1 MDSKELINLFEFP
14 DRTIVNQTIFKV
26 DLYNW
31 NGNTFLD
38 KNYKVCL

>member
-1 MDSKELINLFEFP
+1 MKKIFLTLVLFFGISVSKLTSAP
-14 DRTIVNQTIFKV
+14 AATT
-26 DLYNW
+26 W